1 MSGLLGFMAAGAAK
15 GFAEGRT
22 NEIKQQQE
30 FDLKRA
36 LLDAQTEKEMMMQER
51 GIKLKE
57 DAEQRY
63 RDKVTGVVNSVEDQ
77 TAGKGG
83 YEDEETK
90 QKREVDLNIQ
100 RANKLRESGYFDE
113 AKSYDSIVDQYNKGE
128 ISRIKMQNELEK
140 INKNF
145 EVQKERNENL
155 MKIADAKNETQLAK
169 IEAAKAKG
177 GNSKTEAQTKREA
190 FMEAFG
196 DNPEYVKNGKLT
208 AKGYD
213 KLNKIDEKEAF
224 DEVTEK
230 TVETDKYGNPIKERS
245 VKSKVPKSDM
255 KIGRYVPGKG
265 VVFDQYTSGLKHNTL
280 ITNRSIV
287 HEAY

>member
-1 MSGLLGFMAAGAAK
+1 MSGLLGFMAAGAAQ
-15 GFAEGRT
+15 GFAKGRT
-22 NEIKQQQE
+22 NEIQQQQE
-30 FDLKRA
+30 FNLKQA
-36 LLDAQTEKEMMMQER
+36 LLDAQTEKEMLMQER

-63 RDKVTGVVNSVEDQ
+63 RDKVTGVVNSVEDP

-83 YEDEETK
+83 YESEETK
-90 QKREVDLNIQ
+90 QKRDVDLNIQ

-128 ISRIKMQNELEK
+128 ISKIKMQNEIDK
-140 INKNF
+140 INNKF
-145 EVQKERNENL
+145 ENDKASLENKREQIRL
-155 MKIADAKNETQLAK
+155 QGEAIVAKA
-169 IEAAKAKG
+169 EAAKAKG
-177 GNSKTEAQTKREA
+177 GSSKTEAQTKREA

-230 TVETDKYGNPIKERS
+230 TTETDKFGNPVKERS
-245 VKSKVPKSDM
+245 VKSKVPKTDV

-265 VVFDQYTSGLKHNTL
+265 VVFDQYTSGLKHNTS

>member
-1 MSGLLGFMAAGAAK
+1 MSGLLGVMAAGAAK

-30 FDLKRA
+30 FNLKRA
-36 LLDAQTEKEMMMQER
+36 LLDAQTEKEMLMQER

-63 RDKVTGVVNSVEDQ
+63 RDKVTGVVNSVEDP

-145 EVQKERNENL
+145 EVQKERNENI
-155 MKIADAKNETQLAK
+155 MKVAEAKS
-169 IEAAKAKG
+169 
-177 GNSKTEAQTKREA
+177 GNSKTEAQTKRES
-190 FMEAFG
+190 FIEAYG
-196 DNPEYVKNGKLT
+196 DNPEYVKNKKLT
-208 AKGYD
+208 SKGFD
-213 KLNKIDEKEAF
+213 KLNKIEEKEAF
-224 DEVTEK
+224 DEVSDRTF
-230 TVETDKYGNPIKERS
+230 ETDKDGNVIKERT
-245 VKSKVPKSDM
+245 VKSKVPKSAM

-265 VVFDQYTSGLKHNTL
+265 VVFD
-280 ITNRSIV
+280 
-287 HEAY
+287 